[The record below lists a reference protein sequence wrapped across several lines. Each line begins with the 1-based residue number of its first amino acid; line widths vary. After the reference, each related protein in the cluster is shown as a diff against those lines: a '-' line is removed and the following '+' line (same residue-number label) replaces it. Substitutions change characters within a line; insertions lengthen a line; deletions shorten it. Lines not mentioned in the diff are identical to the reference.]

1 MAEAETN
8 DFKVI
13 YDGKDWSQTTKFL
26 VTGLKTGQQYSFRL
40 KAVNHNTKL
49 EDIENN
55 LSVPFIYYSC
65 VAPS

>member
-1 MAEAETN
+1 M
-8 DFKVI
+8 
-13 YDGKDWSQTTKFL
+13 
-26 VTGLKTGQQYSFRL
+26 TGLKTGQQYSFRL